1 MNSNNIYEAFGN
13 IKEKVINQN
22 LLHKP
27 TYSNLNI
34 KQKIRRNTPT
44 KKLNENFFSKKSSK
58 TPEKIINDNS
68 RNRFLEYKNLS
79 KKRNEFGSISTSN
92 IFNLTYQE
100 NHKCDKNYNTINNFN
115 KKKNIEVNKQKNN
128 EKLNPVFLT
137 ERKERT
143 KSQNKNRLNVTPKF
157 QKANKKIRKI
167 EPEIINKKNTNKKIN
182 ELEMENKKLKEEINK
197 LKKELYDKD
206 KIIKKQNIKIKEQK
220 KTLNDIINNNK
231 KQNKDSLEKLEK
243 IKSIIPFDILP
254 GEKIMS
260 IIFKSIDENILYSV
274 LCKNADKFTRL
285 KNIIYDKFPE
295 YKEYENYFLFN
306 EEKINEAKTLEE
318 NKIKDGSIIT
328 IFSNYD

>member
-1 MNSNNIYEAFGN
+1 M
-13 IKEKVINQN
+13 
-22 LLHKP
+22 
-27 TYSNLNI
+27 T
-34 KQKIRRNTPT
+34 
-44 KKLNENFFSKKSSK
+44 
-58 TPEKIINDNS
+58 KIIIK
-68 RNRFLEYKNLS
+68 L
-79 KKRNEFGSISTSN
+79 I
-92 IFNLTYQE
+92 ILT
-100 NHKCDKNYNTINNFN
+100 

-167 EPEIINKKNTNKKIN
+167 EPGIINKKNTNKKIN